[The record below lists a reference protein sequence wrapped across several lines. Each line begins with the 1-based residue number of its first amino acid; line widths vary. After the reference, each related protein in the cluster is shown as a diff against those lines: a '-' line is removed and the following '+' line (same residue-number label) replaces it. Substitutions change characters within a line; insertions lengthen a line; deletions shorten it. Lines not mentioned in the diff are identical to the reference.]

1 MSEYLSLLVEL
12 IAEAHDKI
20 LTLNDSYEWMLSDKQ
35 LHFVVMGLIGMAILL
50 LVYPLFQIVAAWIY
64 TFTVMVV
71 LTFAI
76 EIGQKITGTGRM
88 EFDDIVSGL
97 AGFMAMFLVFSVIR
111 GVFLL
116 IRWLIRGGP

>member
-50 LVYPLFQIVAAWIY
+50 LVYPLSLPAASLPPY
-64 TFTVMVV
+64 
-71 LTFAI
+71 
-76 EIGQKITGTGRM
+76 
-88 EFDDIVSGL
+88 
-97 AGFMAMFLVFSVIR
+97 
-111 GVFLL
+111 
-116 IRWLIRGGP
+116 P